1 MKKKIF
7 ILLLCVVLIATCILC
22 GLTGIFGNDSQNSP
36 KPQTPDTAVTENVT
50 FPSKVDSLT
59 LKVGESKLIELSSE
73 KAKSVTKWTS
83 SDSKIVTVDDG
94 GRVDALKEGTQNI
107 APHLQ
112 QCRHRAL
119 SRAPPRH
126 GTPRPRPLWHRPH

>member
-7 ILLLCVVLIATCILC
+7 ILLLCVVLISTCILC
-22 GLTGIFGNDSQNSP
+22 GVTGIFGNDSQNSP
-36 KPQTPDTAVTENVT
+36 KPQTPDTAVTENMT

-94 GRVDALKEGTQNI
+94 GRVDASDFCHFKRQIKVGISGYGGKINHEKTAKLLNLYNGK
-107 APHLQ
+107 
-112 QCRHRAL
+112 
-119 SRAPPRH
+119 S
-126 GTPRPRPLWHRPH
+126 

>member
-36 KPQTPDTAVTENVT
+36 KPQTPDTAVTENIT
-50 FPSKVDSLT
+50 FPSTVDSLT
-59 LKVGESKLIELSSE
+59 LKVGESKLIELSSG

-94 GRVDALKEGTQNI
+94 GGYGSDFCNFKRQIKVGISDYGGKINCEKTAKLLNLYNGK
-107 APHLQ
+107 
-112 QCRHRAL
+112 
-119 SRAPPRH
+119 S
-126 GTPRPRPLWHRPH
+126 

>member
-22 GLTGIFGNDSQNSP
+22 GVTGIFGNDSQNSP
-36 KPQTPDTAVTENVT
+36 KPQTPDTAVTENMT
-50 FPSKVDSLT
+50 FPSKVDSLA

-83 SDSKIVTVDDG
+83 SD
-94 GRVDALKEGTQNI
+94 Q
-107 APHLQ
+107 
-112 QCRHRAL
+112 
-119 SRAPPRH
+119 
-126 GTPRPRPLWHRPH
+126 

>member
-36 KPQTPDTAVTENVT
+36 KPQTPDTAVTENIT
-50 FPSKVDSLT
+50 FPSTVDSLT
-59 LKVGESKLIELSSE
+59 LKVGESKLIELSSG

-94 GRVDALKEGTQNI
+94 GNFKRQIKVGISDYGGKINHKKTAKLLNLYNGK
-107 APHLQ
+107 
-112 QCRHRAL
+112 
-119 SRAPPRH
+119 S
-126 GTPRPRPLWHRPH
+126 

>member
-22 GLTGIFGNDSQNSP
+22 GVTGIFGNDSQNSP

-83 SDSKIVTVDDG
+83 SDSKIVTVDDADFISIALRAIHNPQP
-94 GRVDALKEGTQNI
+94 GRAVAPLSGSDAQRT
-107 APHLQ
+107 
-112 QCRHRAL
+112 
-119 SRAPPRH
+119 
-126 GTPRPRPLWHRPH
+126 

>member
-22 GLTGIFGNDSQNSP
+22 GVTGIFGNDSQNSP
-36 KPQTPDTAVTENVT
+36 KPQTPDTAATENMT

-73 KAKSVTKWTS
+73 KAKSVPNGQARTVKLLPLMTAEGLTL
-83 SDSKIVTVDDG
+83 SK
-94 GRVDALKEGTQNI
+94 RVRL
-107 APHLQ
+107 
-112 QCRHRAL
+112 
-119 SRAPPRH
+119 
-126 GTPRPRPLWHRPH
+126 

>member
-1 MKKKIF
+1 M
-7 ILLLCVVLIATCILC
+7 
-22 GLTGIFGNDSQNSP
+22 TGIFGNDSQNSP

-94 GRVDALKEGTQNI
+94 GRVDALKEGT
-107 APHLQ
+107 
-112 QCRHRAL
+112 AL
-119 SRAPPRH
+119 VSAISKDKSKSEFQVTVAKSTTKNSKATQPV
-126 GTPRPRPLWHRPH
+126 